1 MAQVIFNRPSQE
13 RSAKELSF
21 QVEDQSEKIRA
32 QGLSILRGW
41 EKKSQYD
48 KEQSREV
55 LNALKENAN
64 IEEQYRAQA
73 FDAHLKDNQ
82 RVRDNIL
89 HNYGVEVKNANQQA
103 DNALRKY
110 SALAELTT
118 AVPEVIK
125 QGQRLRKEAATK
137 RMEKEWN
144 RTDTPEK
151 EPKSPEVEEVLKKER
166 TEKEQARFDAD
177 TKGMPAHIKQGWA
190 GYSRLEKEA
199 LKDIHAFESAKQGL
213 LRFNSTKNEETGH
226 LKVYT
231 TPGGEKVS
239 LHQARE
245 LINTLPGEQ
254 KYVQQGKL
262 FHQSNQAYAQFI
274 EETYGIK
281 GDRYHKFFRPG
292 LAKDHDAWVRSTDKR
307 DQSKAE
313 KSQYSEAYKI
323 NVLAPYNDAVRGL
336 TSSGQQMSPSQAIA
350 HARTVFMSRSIK
362 GQTPRQRQRLWNS
375 YIIAGVKAGHIT
387 PHVAKA
393 YVKNTQ
399 VEPFQWK
406 DKNAKLRSQEK
417 PVLTQ
422 SIQKAFPKDAAA
434 VLEAVEAVEIETAKA
449 AAAEV
454 QRIKNIENI
463 NFERTI
469 VEMEEAIQQNPNLT
483 ISDIRKMF
491 ITGRDSVSKERG
503 YSARLKNRL
512 QKYTKENNLTVRQQ
526 NAIDVNDDF
535 ERLLEA
541 GEMTNEW
548 ISSQPVL
555 PGFKTQ
561 LYQRFESAAGVGI
574 YKAIAVAN
582 SHIDGRLKPWM
593 RGRNQEAHIP
603 IDSRWLRKLNMAKKV
618 IRKEAMQ
625 LYPTFHVGDVTRDE
639 AIGKAFSVATENYL
653 ERMDWKGRNNSGN
666 YWAKARPG
674 ARDIANVSQPENY
687 EIIRDPVEIMGDD
700 LRQAGNWSSW
710 LNDGRAPENINVMQL
725 DILNLKKSME
735 KNEPWKPS
743 VYTQRSADLLGMTPE
758 KFVFLNAEKF
768 DINDDD
774 TPSPTDAKFN
784 LKWEDSVFG
793 KAEKA
798 LDDLSPSIRR
808 LWPDQLPD
816 KAATETV
823 FAYQV
828 LDQLGIGYGDVE
840 TLLQNPDL
848 EHLVSDSVKTILQ
861 RRGIT
866 IETPTK
872 TEPDDLFE
880 RLEQERDDSRRKRVT
895 TESTEVEEDKP
906 SGLAKRTEENISRR
920 LGYKDSDEMNSTL
933 DMLRSIKA
941 KGDSE
946 GWSKEE
952 DE

>member
-1 MAQVIFNRPSQE
+1 MAQVIFNRQAGE
-13 RSAKELSF
+13 RSTKELAF
-21 QVEDQSEKIRA
+21 DVDFKASEKIRA
-32 QGLSILRGW
+32 QGLQILKGWDSASIW
-41 EKKSQYD
+41 D
-48 KEQSREV
+48 KEQSREI
-55 LNALKENAN
+55 LNAFKENAN
-64 IEEQYRAQA
+64 IEEKYTAKA
-73 FDAHLKDNQ
+73 FDSHLKDNQ
-82 RVRDNIL
+82 RVRDNII
-89 HNYGVEVKNANQQA
+89 HNYNVEVKNANTQA
-103 DNALRKY
+103 ANALRKY
-110 SALAELTT
+110 KGLAELTT

-125 QGQRLRKEAATK
+125 QAQRLRKEAAAK
-137 RMEKEWN
+137 KAKKEYYD
-144 RTDTPEK
+144 TDTPEK
-151 EPKSPEVEEVLKKER
+151 EPQSPEVEEVLKKER
-166 TEKEQARFDAD
+166 TAVEQARFDAD
-177 TKGMPAHIKQGWA
+177 TKGMPAHIKQRWA
-190 GYSRLEKEA
+190 GYSNLDREA

-213 LRFNSTKNEETGH
+213 TRFNTTKNEETGH
-226 LKVYT
+226 LKIYT

-336 TSSGQQMSPSQAIA
+336 TSSGQQMSPSNAIA
-350 HARTVFMSRSIK
+350 HARTVFMSRTIK
-362 GQTPRQRQRLWNS
+362 GQTPRQRQRLFNS

-548 ISSQPVL
+548 ISKQAVL

-561 LYQRFESAAGVGI
+561 LYQRFNAVAGVGI
-574 YKAIAVAN
+574 YKAIKDGN
-582 SHIDGRLKPWM
+582 QRIDQTLLQWM
-593 RGRNQEAHIP
+593 KSKDPNVKL
-603 IDSRWLRKLNMAKKV
+603 DYRWTSKLINAKKV
-618 IRKEAMQ
+618 IKKEAMK

-639 AIGKAFSVATENYL
+639 AIAEAFSVATDNYL
-653 ERMDWKGRNNSGN
+653 KRTNWEGRNDSSN
-666 YWAKARPG
+666 YWAKARPSD
-674 ARDIANVSQPENY
+674 RDIANVSQPANY
-687 EIIRDPVEIMGDD
+687 EVTRDPVEVMVND
-700 LRQAGNWSSW
+700 LRQAGTWPSW
-710 LNDGRAPENINVMQL
+710 LNDGRAPENMNVML
-725 DILNLKKSME
+725 IDITNLKDSME
-735 KNEPWKPS
+735 TGEPWKPS

-774 TPSPTDAKFN
+774 TPSKTDSKFN
-784 LKWEDSVFG
+784 LKWEDSDFG
-793 KAEKA
+793 KAEQA
-798 LDDLSPSIRR
+798 LADMSPSIRA

-816 KAATETV
+816 KKATDTV
-823 FAYQV
+823 YAYQV
-828 LDQLGIGYGDVE
+828 LNNLGYGYGDVE
-840 TLLQNPDL
+840 TLLQKP
-848 EHLVSDSVKTILQ
+848 EFEGLVSDAVKRIL
-861 RRGIT
+861 
-866 IETPTK
+866 EK
-872 TEPDDLFE
+872 
-880 RLEQERDDSRRKRVT
+880 RKAR
-895 TESTEVEEDKP
+895 EEANK
-906 SGLAKRTEENISRR
+906 
-920 LGYKDSDEMNSTL
+920 
-933 DMLRSIKA
+933 
-941 KGDSE
+941 
-946 GWSKEE
+946 
-952 DE
+952 

>member
-1 MAQVIFNRPSQE
+1 MAQVIFNRQAGE
-13 RSAKELSF
+13 RSTKELAF
-21 QVEDQSEKIRA
+21 DVDFKASEKIRA
-32 QGLSILRGW
+32 QGLQILKGW
-41 EKKSQYD
+41 QEASAWD
-48 KEQSREV
+48 KEQSREI
-55 LNALKENAN
+55 LSALKENAN
-64 IEEQYRAQA
+64 IEEQFRVKA
-73 FDAHLKDNQ
+73 FNAHLRDNQ

-89 HNYGVEVKNANQQA
+89 HNKGVEIENISQEAEN
-103 DNALRKY
+103 LGRKY
-110 SALAELTT
+110 KGLAELTT
-118 AVPEVIK
+118 SVPEVIK
-125 QGQRLRKEAATK
+125 QVQRIRKEKAT
-137 RMEKEWN
+137 EKAKKEYYD
-144 RTDTPEK
+144 TDTPEK
-151 EPKSPEVEEVLKKER
+151 EPQSPEVQEVLEKER
-166 TEKEQARFDAD
+166 TEVEQARFDAD
-177 TKGMPAHIKQGWA
+177 TKGMPAHIKERWA
-190 GYSRLEKEA
+190 GYSNLDREA
-199 LKDIHAFESAKQGL
+199 LKDIHAFESSKQAL
-213 LRFNSTKNEETGH
+213 TRFNTTKNEETGH

-239 LHQARE
+239 LNVARE
-245 LINTLPGEQ
+245 YINTLPGEQ

-292 LAKDHDAWVRSTDKR
+292 LAKDHDAWVRSRDKS

-313 KSQYSEAYKI
+313 RSQYSEAYKI
-323 NVLAPYNDAVRGL
+323 NALAPYNDAVRPITSGGL
-336 TSSGQQMSPSQAIA
+336 GLSPSKAIA

-362 GQTPRQRQRLWNS
+362 GQTPRERQRLFNT
-375 YIIAGVKAGHIT
+375 YIIAGVKSGHIT

-463 NFERTI
+463 NFERTV

-512 QKYTKENNLTVRQQ
+512 QKYTKENALTVRQQ

-548 ISSQPVL
+548 IGSQAVL

-561 LYQRFESAAGVGI
+561 LYQRFEAAAGVGI
-574 YKAIAVAN
+574 YKAMATAD

-593 RGRNQEAHIP
+593 RGRNQDAHIP
-603 IDSRWLRKLNMAKKV
+603 IDSRWLRKLSLAKKV
-618 IRKEAMQ
+618 IRKEALQ

-639 AIGKAFSVATENYL
+639 AIAKAYSVATENYL
-653 ERMDWKGRNNSGN
+653 ERTDWKSRNKSGN
-666 YWAKARPG
+666 YWAKARQNE
-674 ARDIANVSQPENY
+674 RDIANVSQPENY

-743 VYTQRSADLLGMTPE
+743 VYTQRASALMGMTPE

-774 TPSPTDAKFN
+774 TPSKTDSKFN
-784 LKWEDSVFG
+784 LKWEDSDFG
-793 KAEKA
+793 KAEQA
-798 LDDLSPSIRR
+798 LADMSPSIRA

-816 KAATETV
+816 KKATDTV
-823 FAYQV
+823 YAYQV
-828 LDQLGIGYGDVE
+828 LNNLGYGYGDVE
-840 TLLQNPDL
+840 TLLQKP
-848 EHLVSDSVKTILQ
+848 EFEGLVSDAVKRIL
-861 RRGIT
+861 
-866 IETPTK
+866 EK
-872 TEPDDLFE
+872 
-880 RLEQERDDSRRKRVT
+880 RKAR
-895 TESTEVEEDKP
+895 EEANK
-906 SGLAKRTEENISRR
+906 
-920 LGYKDSDEMNSTL
+920 
-933 DMLRSIKA
+933 
-941 KGDSE
+941 
-946 GWSKEE
+946 
-952 DE
+952 